1 MSETLEELFASVMTA
16 TDTAD
21 KDRLLHL
28 MFRLLPSQ
36 KRYPEYYKTIEKPL
50 DLKMIA
56 TKIVENKYTST
67 NELEVCMNNMAILTV
82 ECLREGYEI
91 RKVFG

>member
-67 NELEVCMNNMAILTV
+67 NELEVHMNTYGNTGNGVLKGGIQN
-82 ECLREGYEI
+82 
-91 RKVFG
+91 

>member
-1 MSETLEELFASVMTA
+1 MTA

-56 TKIVENKYTST
+56 TKIVEHKYTST
-67 NELEVCMNNMAILTV
+67 NELEVWTI
-82 ECLREGYEI
+82 EQPRLRTPNEAFFIKNQNFWAWADKLGI
-91 RKVFG
+91 